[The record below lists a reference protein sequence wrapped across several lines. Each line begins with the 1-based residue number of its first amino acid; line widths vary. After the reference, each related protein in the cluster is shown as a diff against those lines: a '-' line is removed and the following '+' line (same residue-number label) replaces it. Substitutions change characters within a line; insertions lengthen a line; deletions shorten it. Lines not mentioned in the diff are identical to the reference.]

1 MLHPIFT
8 QILDFHCA
16 TQDDNELNGAIRT
29 FPSFSPTG
37 GLDRLY
43 YRGLSVVQ
51 ARRCRLLASRV
62 ASDHLPVI
70 VDLELT

>member
-1 MLHPIFT
+1 MHPIFT

-16 TQDDNELNGAIRT
+16 TQPDDELNGAIRT
-29 FPSFSPTG
+29 FPAFSPTG

-43 YRGLSVVQ
+43 CRGLRILN
-51 ARRCRLLASRV
+51 ARSCRLRASRV

-70 VDLELT
+70 VDLEIP